1 MLVDAYKLKSL
12 VIANAIPVNPKENIT
27 TANKMLSACLEL
39 LLPYVFKDGKLRGN
53 NSSDLGEVTPTKL
66 AEWNAIIDSYKKTE
80 TNG

>member
-12 VIANAIPVNPKENIT
+12 VIASAIPVSPKENIA